1 MRARSFA
8 PSAFG
13 LSRQT
18 VRSPLEIGC
27 NALHGDQWQ
36 QYPKGNRAGRT
47 RPLGERISRWSW
59 SAARSRNKLSE
70 DFLVDMH
77 VAWLEHGPEVIN
89 RLIAERP
96 EVFLLAMLK
105 IAQVHRVEV
114 GRPDDFD
121 RPSSKEEA
129 LRRLEQSAG
138 PKARKMLEDFLAKV
152 AKLEADQEAG

>member
-1 MRARSFA
+1 M
-8 PSAFG
+8 
-13 LSRQT
+13 
-18 VRSPLEIGC
+18 
-27 NALHGDQWQ
+27 
-36 QYPKGNRAGRT
+36 PKTNVVTIRDERGRYLKGMPGGPG
-47 RPLGERISRWSW
+47 RPLG
-59 SAARSRNKLSE
+59 SRNKLSE

-77 VAWLEHGPEVIN
+77 VAWLERGQEVID

-114 GRPDDFD
+114 GRPQDFD

-129 LRRLEQSAG
+129 LLRLEQSAG

-152 AKLEADQEAG
+152 EKLEVDQER

>member
-1 MRARSFA
+1 M
-8 PSAFG
+8 PPG
-13 LSRQT
+13 
-18 VRSPLEIGC
+18 PG
-27 NALHGDQWQ
+27 
-36 QYPKGNRAGRT
+36 
-47 RPLGERISRWSW
+47 RPLG
-59 SAARSRNKLSE
+59 SRNKLSE

-105 IAQVHRVEV
+105 IVQMHRVEV

-121 RPSSKEEA
+121 RPPSKEEA